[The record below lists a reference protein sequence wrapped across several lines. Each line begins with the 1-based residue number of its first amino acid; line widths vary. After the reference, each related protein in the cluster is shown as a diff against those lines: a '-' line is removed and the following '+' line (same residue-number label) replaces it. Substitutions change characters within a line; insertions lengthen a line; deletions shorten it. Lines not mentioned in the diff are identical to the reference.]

1 MRSTAAHPDDMD
13 SLAAEY
19 RRLLSGLTSPALEKR
34 KADRRRVQRA
44 GYAGVLSEV
53 VRHDGLGA
61 LLAYARMR
69 LVLEFSLPND
79 VLLAYIPLLH
89 DATLQDSLSLTTTFG
104 SRLYAVPLM
113 EDRSFP
119 PDPWGEP

>member
-1 MRSTAAHPDDMD
+1 MRYAAAGQDEMD

-19 RRLLSGLTSPALEKR
+19 RRRLSGLTSPALEKR
-34 KADRRRVQRA
+34 KADRRRVQRE

-53 VRHDGLGA
+53 VRRDGLGA

-69 LVLEFSLPND
+69 LQLEFSLPND
-79 VLLAYIPLLH
+79 ILIAYIPLLH

-104 SRLYAVPLM
+104 SRLYAVPLI

-119 PDPWGEP
+119 LDPWGGP